1 MSIDSYR
8 KVDEVNKLMMFDDAL
23 LEEERLPKRLSRT
36 AIRLEAWDEDYSR
49 AERRRSS
56 RSSKAEAIFGD
67 ETEDSE
73 IEWIRRDKR
82 REPRYDRSK
91 RA

>member
-1 MSIDSYR
+1 
-8 KVDEVNKLMMFDDAL
+8 MMFDDAL
-23 LEEERLPKRLSRT
+23 LEERLPKGLSRT
-36 AIRLEAWDEDYSR
+36 AIRLEEWDDGHAR

-56 RSSKAEAIFGD
+56 RSGKAEVSFGD